1 MSPILVRPVREQ
13 LEHDRVIRLLQVKL
27 KRKHEVIAN
36 IGEDQSTS
44 VKIGQLQIYPDLV
57 LTTADRGRKLMG
69 TVEVETSE
77 SVNHLEARAQWAHL
91 GRARAPFHLYV
102 PAGSVDIARRLATE
116 NQVNVSE
123 IWSFHTIGDQT
134 HFRLVHRA
142 PEDKRDRTNR
152 GASSHRRASSTG
164 PSGPSCRVRGAQP
177 AVRTARQRSQARGA
191 KAAARPS
198 PRQACAGKEACRS
211 CPAGEEARRAASAQ
225 GERRILVAQRR
236 RSPQARSGTLPEK
249 EVGPAVSA
257 VQSRQAGLREH
268 VRRRKRSPPRAV
280 ADAGAL
286 LVSHAARREG
296 RTGRARRG
304 GHPADRTAQPRDR
317 VRLDADSQGSGGP
330 TGRVT
335 TAGRRPTTAAG
346 QPPAPPGAG
355 STRLRG
361 RFSRR
366 SAAER

>member
-1 MSPILVRPVREQ
+1 VSPILVRPVREQ

-57 LTTADRGRKLMG
+57 LTTADRARKLLG

-142 PEDKRDRTNR
+142 PEDTRRSNEPR
-152 GASSHRRASSTG
+152 GIVTST
-164 PSGPSCRVRGAQP
+164 RVEP
-177 AVRTARQRSQARGA
+177 P
-191 KAAARPS
+191 ARPVV
-198 PRQACAGKEACRS
+198 
-211 CPAGEEARRAASAQ
+211 PAPAPAPARP
-225 GERRILVAQRR
+225 V
-236 RSPQARSGTLPEK
+236 K
-249 EVGPAVSA
+249 
-257 VQSRQAGLREH
+257 
-268 VRRRKRSPPRAV
+268 
-280 ADAGAL
+280 
-286 LVSHAARREG
+286 
-296 RTGRARRG
+296 
-304 GHPADRTAQPRDR
+304 
-317 VRLDADSQGSGGP
+317 
-330 TGRVT
+330 
-335 TAGRRPTTAAG
+335 TAAV
-346 QPPAPPGAG
+346 QPPASAKKAAVAVRPVKKPDAPPTRKASTG
-355 STRLRG
+355 S
-361 RFSRR
+361 
-366 SAAER
+366 SAARKPAPPARSQKRK